1 MTSFKLVH
9 MKKLLIVLALS
20 SALMACNSGSKNEV
34 ADDTTETGEN
44 PSAAA
49 QQSSVDTN
57 ATKIGTD
64 AAPADTSKKDS
75 VQ

>member
-1 MTSFKLVH
+1 
-9 MKKLLIVLALS
+9 MKKLLIVLAL
-20 SALMACNSGSKNEV
+20 AATFTACNSGSKNEV
-34 ADDTTETGEN
+34 ADDTTTTGEN

-57 ATKIGTD
+57 VNKIGTD
-64 AAPADTSKKDS
+64 APVDSAKKDS